1 MVWLAEHDQEV
12 FGSGMV
18 GFDLD
23 DIGWEAEQFGVQ
35 QGFVLRMI
43 DLALQMHRWDELSY
57 DPPFTAAHLRA
68 LRLLVADYRP
78 DAHASVGAWLWRSA
92 PEQPAMC
99 ERRRVFMHAQGCLLC
114 HDGE

>member
-23 DIGWEAEQFGVQ
+23 DIGWEAEQFRVQ

-78 DAHASVGAWLWRSA
+78 DAHAS
-92 PEQPAMC
+92 
-99 ERRRVFMHAQGCLLC
+99 GCR
-114 HDGE
+114 